1 LDRLLDDVSDMRE
14 DFVTVGGSLV
24 TRENCDI
31 GICDIWKEESKEA
44 TQKGHGLKIK
54 IVLKTNGRSATKIM
68 LACLSVRDITLAVL
82 FFFSAGR
89 RY

>member
-1 LDRLLDDVSDMRE
+1 VR
-14 DFVTVGGSLV
+14 TSLQWEGAWLQE
-24 TRENCDI
+24 RIEI
-31 GICDIWKEESKEA
+31 LAFAIYGREESKEA